1 MTVLL
6 GGTAL
11 SPGWCSQPQGWGM
24 AQCTVLGM
32 QSEHYKCRPGTAQ
45 PLSISLAPPVL
56 TVCVFMCPQ
65 VERLETKVVNPLK
78 LYGVQIKQTRVSKGK
93 TLQGGP
99 PLPAGWATG
108 RETLAGLGPRET
120 TLLFLRLRSR
130 NSKVSGT
137 MKSNNWKNWRN

>member
-1 MTVLL
+1 
-6 GGTAL
+6 
-11 SPGWCSQPQGWGM
+11 M

-32 QSEHYKCRPGTAQ
+32 QLEHYNCRPGTAQ

-78 LYGVQIKQTRVSKGK
+78 LYGMQIKQTRVSKGMA
-93 TLQGGP
+93 LRGGPQGGRHWLGWDLKKP
-99 PLPAGWATG
+99 PSS
-108 RETLAGLGPRET
+108 
-120 TLLFLRLRSR
+120 FLRLRSR

-137 MKSNNWKNWRN
+137 MKSNN